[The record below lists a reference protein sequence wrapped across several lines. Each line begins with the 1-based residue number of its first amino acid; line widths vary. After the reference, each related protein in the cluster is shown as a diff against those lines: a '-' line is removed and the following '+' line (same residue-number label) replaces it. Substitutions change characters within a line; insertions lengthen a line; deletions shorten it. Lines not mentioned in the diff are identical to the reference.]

1 MEDNIVKLSWLANIL
16 VTHEWFERALAAKQ
30 VPAKN
35 FGSFFQTAKDA
46 TMLDEIRIL
55 NIYCSFLYAYARQE
69 YGIDLK
75 GEFVQCGVW
84 KGGIA
89 AAIAQQMG
97 KDRDYRESTKLWL
110 YDTFQGMTEPS
121 EVDVNLV
128 GVAASSIL
136 DEIKC
141 ESSFSEVVE
150 RVGKHI
156 DGKRVNFVVG
166 DVRKT
171 LYLEGAV
178 PEKIAFLHLD
188 TDFYDSTK
196 AELEVL
202 WPRVSPGG
210 VVVIDDYGHW
220 KGCGKA
226 VDEFFGSRLL
236 QVEYREEPLRK
247 LADDVRA
254 DPERFAEFVGVY
266 HKVDYTAIRIFKV
279 K

>member
-1 MEDNIVKLSWLANIL
+1 MKPPLSPRIRTLTVSLSLSETQASLTSHGLGWTIEGKL
-16 VTHEWFERALAAKQ
+16 
-30 VPAKN
+30 
-35 FGSFFQTAKDA
+35 
-46 TMLDEIRIL
+46 
-55 NIYCSFLYAYARQE
+55 
-69 YGIDLK
+69 
-75 GEFVQCGVW
+75 
-84 KGGIA
+84 
-89 AAIAQQMG
+89 
-97 KDRDYRESTKLWL
+97 
-110 YDTFQGMTEPS
+110 
-121 EVDVNLV
+121 
-128 GVAASSIL
+128 
-136 DEIKC
+136 
-141 ESSFSEVVE
+141 
-150 RVGKHI
+150 

-254 DPERFAEFVGVY
+254 DPERFADFVGVY